1 MKVFKRQRHI
11 NQFERKIKWLRLK
24 DKNLR
29 EEFSEEVQGKVKL
42 AESVQEWWKINSA
55 VIRKTGEEVFGL
67 TSQRGVPGDKE
78 AWWWNEEVQK
88 VVKEKKDAKRKW
100 DMSRSAEDGQAYKR
114 AKKEAKRAVAKT
126 KAESVRE
133 AYEQLQKN
141 QDMRQLIWI
150 GKSRDKASK
159 DLTAIKQ
166 MKDEIGIILHGHG
179 KIIQRWLNY
188 FEKLLN
194 EENVRVKTEEG
205 GQTKD

>member
-1 MKVFKRQRHI
+1 MKVCKRQRHI
-11 NQFERKIKWLRLK
+11 NQCERKIKWWRLK
-24 DKNLR
+24 DTNLR
-29 EEFSEEVQGKVKL
+29 EEFSEKVLGKVKL
-42 AESVQEWWKINSA
+42 AECAGVVKINSA

-67 TSQRGVPGDKE
+67 TSGRGVPKDKE

-88 VVKEKKDAKRKW
+88 VVKEKKVPKKKW
-100 DMSRSAEDGQAYKR
+100 DMSGSAEDGQPYKS
-114 AKKEAKRAVAKT
+114 AKKEAKQAVAKA
-126 KAESVRE
+126 KAESVKE
-133 AYEQLQKN
+133 TYEQLHKN
-141 QDMRQLIWI
+141 QDMRQLIGI

-166 MKDEIGIILHGHG
+166 MKGGTGIILHDHG

-194 EENVRVKTEEG
+194 EENVRVKTEER

>member
-1 MKVFKRQRHI
+1 MKVCEIQRHI
-11 NQFERKIKWLRLK
+11 NQCEGKIKWWRLK

-29 EEFSEEVQGKVKL
+29 EEFSEKVLGKVKL
-42 AESVQEWWKINSA
+42 AESVQEWWKIYSA
-55 VIRKTGEEVFGL
+55 IIRKIEEEGFGL
-67 TSQRGVPGDKE
+67 TSGREVPKNKE
-78 AWWWNEEVQK
+78 SWWWNEEVQK

-100 DMSRSAEDGQAYKR
+100 DMSGSAEDGQAYKS
-114 AKKEAKRAVAKT
+114 AKKEAKRAVDKA

-141 QDMRQLIWI
+141 QDMRQLIRI

-166 MKDEIGIILHGHG
+166 MKDETGIILHDHE

-194 EENVRVKTEEG
+194 EKNESVKT
-205 GQTKD
+205 